1 MISLVL
7 FGVSLWAIMQM
18 VPPPSP
24 KLPASV
30 IADFYRQNALQIR
43 IGAMITSWTSAFM
56 VPLSLVISAQ
66 MQRIDKG
73 VPLLATAQ
81 VIGGAM
87 MSMFLVF
94 PPIIYGVAAF
104 TADRAPEIT
113 STLHEI
119 GSLVLVTTDQYYM
132 FQLFAIIYFCLTR
145 PQDDLSPF
153 PRWLGWLTL
162 WAGIIYEVGPIGFMF
177 KRGPFA
183 WDGIIVFWM
192 PFVTFGIW
200 VTVMSV
206 LLLQK
211 IKLQRAASND
221 AAVTA

>member
-1 MISLVL
+1 
-7 FGVSLWAIMQM
+7 
-18 VPPPSP
+18 
-24 KLPASV
+24 
-30 IADFYRQNALQIR
+30 
-43 IGAMITSWTSAFM
+43 
-56 VPLSLVISAQ
+56 

-192 PFVTFGIW
+192 PLVTFCIW